1 MKRLRNVCGR
11 EIGKYMQLYI
21 LLIPAVVYVFI
32 FSYVPLYGLQIAFKE
47 FRPSLGIWGSPW
59 SGLNHFSRFVQYP
72 FFKTIIWNTL
82 SINLYSLA
90 VEFPA
95 PILLALLI
103 NEVKNRNFKKLVQ
116 MITYAPHFV
125 STVVVC
131 GMILLFTNSDTGMI
145 NHIIASIGFERVE
158 FLSEARWFKSVYVLS
173 GLWQHVGWN
182 TIIYLAVLSGVSPE
196 LVEAAKI
203 DGANRLR
210 IIIHVNL
217 PHIVPTVIILL
228 ILRCGSLISLGFEKV
243 WLLQNPLNLDT
254 SEVISTYIYKV
265 GLMGAQFSYST
276 AIGLFNTVVNLVL
289 LVIVNTLSA
298 RLSETSLW

>member
-1 MKRLRNVCGR
+1 M
-11 EIGKYMQLYI
+11 
-21 LLIPAVVYVFI
+21 
-32 FSYVPLYGLQIAFKE
+32 
-47 FRPSLGIWGSPW
+47 
-59 SGLNHFSRFVQYP
+59 
-72 FFKTIIWNTL
+72 IWNTL

-103 NEVKNRNFKKLVQ
+103 NEVKNRHFKKIVQ
-116 MITYAPHFV
+116 MITYAPHFI

-131 GMILLFTNSDTGMI
+131 SMILLFTNSDTGMI
-145 NHIIASIGFERVE
+145 NHLIGAFGFKPVE
-158 FLSEARWFKSVYVLS
+158 FMSEARWFKSIYVIS

-203 DGANRLR
+203 DGASRLR
-210 IIIHVNL
+210 IIAHVNL
-217 PHIVPTVIILL
+217 PYLIPTVIILL
-228 ILRCGSLISLGFEKV
+228 ILRCGSLIRLGFEKV

-276 AIGLFNTVVNLVL
+276 AIGLFNTAVNLVL
-289 LVIVNTLSA
+289 LIIVNTLASK
-298 RLSETSLW
+298 LSETSLW